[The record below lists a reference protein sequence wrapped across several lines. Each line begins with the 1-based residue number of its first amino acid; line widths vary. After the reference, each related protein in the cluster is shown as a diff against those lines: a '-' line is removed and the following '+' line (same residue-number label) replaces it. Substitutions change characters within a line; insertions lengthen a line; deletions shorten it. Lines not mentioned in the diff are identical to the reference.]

1 MRSRRS
7 RKPIYRLIENMDL
20 LTDLVENPE
29 KFGTLILL
37 HRLKV
42 SKSKVP
48 TNINLL
54 EFKIRMEK
62 EMIRVSRKIERKL
75 GFELPDGL
83 K

>member
-1 MRSRRS
+1 MGKNKSIKRLVENMDNLEE
-7 RKPIYRLIENMDL
+7 LIENPL
-20 LTDLVENPE
+20 
-29 KFGTLILL
+29 KFGSFILL
-37 HRLKV
+37 QKLKN

-54 EFKIRMEK
+54 EFKIKMEK
-62 EMIRVSRKIERKL
+62 EIRIISRKIERKL

>member
-20 LTDLVENPE
+20 LTDLIENPE

>member
-1 MRSRRS
+1 LRSRRS